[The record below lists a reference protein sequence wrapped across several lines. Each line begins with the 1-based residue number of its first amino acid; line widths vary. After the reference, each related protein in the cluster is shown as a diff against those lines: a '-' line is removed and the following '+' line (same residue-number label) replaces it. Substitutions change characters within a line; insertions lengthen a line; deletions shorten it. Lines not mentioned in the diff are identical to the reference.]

1 MQQGLAVINPQ
12 QLERTLM
19 ASNYAQQ
26 VMQQQ
31 PQAWQADYAQD
42 QFLVPLSGSH
52 IHNLVQQTLSGDITE
67 QAWMQ
72 ATRQLRARLMLRWIW
87 QDANA
92 LTTVVQLTRELSD
105 FADACI
111 ASAVALAK
119 IPLLARYG
127 EPVGDDGRIQQLIVI
142 GMGKL
147 GAQEL
152 NLSSD
157 IDLIFAFDES
167 GETNGQKSQGQ
178 KSIDNQQFCIQWGQG
193 VIKLLDQVTQDGF
206 VFRVDMRLRPWG
218 DGSAL
223 AISHT
228 ALERY
233 LAQHGREWERYA
245 WIKARAITGGAAA
258 DLLMDMTRPFVYRR
272 YVDYSAIAAM
282 RDMKGMI
289 EREVQR
295 RNTLDDI
302 KLGAGGIREIE
313 FIVQVFQLIYGGA
326 KRELRVKHCL
336 VALQR
341 LSELDLI
348 SMHDVA
354 QLRDSYLF
362 LRRLEHAIQAMDDQQ
377 TQTLPTQLDIQA
389 RMAQVLGFADWT
401 ALLDKL
407 QQVRAVVS
415 QQFAQLISERSDN
428 QPDTQIGQPQRQL
441 LNQLQQQVDESSW
454 QLLQRFWDSQAVKK
468 LPEVARLRLD
478 AFWPALLNIL
488 LKKPDP
494 QVAQTALVRLIPL
507 IESILRRSVY
517 LVMLVE
523 NQGALQRLV
532 DMVSISPWI
541 SEELTHYPVLLD
553 EFLSTDFELPSR
565 PDLENSLRQLLLR
578 VERDDLEEQLRV
590 LRLFKKSQVLAVAA
604 SDVLAERPL
613 MKVSDALTD
622 IAEVVLNS
630 SLNLA
635 LQAVYARHGLPRRSN
650 GDSLTLDNAAFA
662 VVGYGKLGG
671 IELGYSSDLDL
682 VFLHD
687 VDEQSD
693 SDGQKSI
700 SGMEFCVKVAQKLM
714 SLLTTQTLDG
724 RAYEVDTRLR
734 PSGQAGVL
742 VSSLTAFEHYQ
753 QKSAWLWEHQALVR
767 ARSVAGDMVVRA
779 QFEQIRCQILTRPRD
794 NGWVRIEVN
803 NMRQKMKDHLGS
815 SPDQQKAGIFHLKQD
830 AGGIVDIEFM
840 AQYAVLAWSGT
851 NPDLA
856 RFSDNVRILNDTAT
870 AGCLSRSD
878 ADALTAAYLRE
889 RTESHRLALA
899 QQPLQVNAANWFET
913 RKVVCTLWQRL
924 IDPALV
930 SGLIDP
936 AF

>member
-1 MQQGLAVINPQ
+1 MDQVQLA
-12 QLERTLM
+12 RTLR
-19 ASNYAQQ
+19 ASNYARQ
-26 VMQQQ
+26 VMQQLPALWEQ
-31 PQAWQADYAQD
+31 DYIADHFSTTFTTEQLD
-42 QFLVPLSGSH
+42 
-52 IHNLVQQTLSGDITE
+52 NLVQQTLGDCKEETL
-67 QAWMQ
+67 WMQ
-72 ATRQLRARLMLRWIW
+72 KARQLRARLMLRWIW
-87 QDANA
+87 QDAND
-92 LTTVVQLTRELSD
+92 LTHVVQLTRELSD

-111 ASAVALAK
+111 RSAVALAK
-119 IPLLARYG
+119 QPLVARYG
-127 EPVGDDGRIQQLIVI
+127 EPLGEQDGLVQELIVI

-157 IDLIFAFDES
+157 IDLIFAFDEA
-167 GETNGQKSQGQ
+167 GATNGR
-178 KSIDNQQFCIQWGQG
+178 KSIDNQQFCIQWGQS
-193 VIKLLDQVTQDGF
+193 VIRMLDQVTQDGF

-245 WIKARAITGGAAA
+245 WIKARAITVGKAGQ
-258 DLLMDMTRPFVYRR
+258 LLMDMTRPFVYRR
-272 YVDYSAIAAM
+272 YVDYTAFAAM
-282 RDMKGMI
+282 RDMKAMI
-289 EREVQR
+289 EREIQR
-295 RNTLDDI
+295 RNTADDI
-302 KLGAGGIREIE
+302 KLGDGGIREIE

-336 VALQR
+336 TALQR
-341 LSELDLI
+341 LGDAGLLEQT
-348 SMHDVA
+348 DVES
-354 QLRDSYLF
+354 LEKSYLF
-362 LRRLEHAIQAMDDQQ
+362 LRRLEHAIQAVDDQQ
-377 TQTLPTQLDIQA
+377 TQSLPTQPEIQE
-389 RMAQVLGFADWT
+389 RIAQILHFSHWAD
-401 ALLDKL
+401 LLEQL
-407 QQVRAVVS
+407 QQIRQVVS
-415 QQFAQLISERSDN
+415 QQFAQLINDRSETLENNTGTD
-428 QPDTQIGQPQRQL
+428 DLIA
-441 LNQLQQQVDESSW
+441 LQQKIDEPTW
-454 QLLQRFWDSQAVKK
+454 QLVQNFWNSAAIKK
-468 LPEVARLRLD
+468 LPENARLRLD
-478 AFWPALLNIL
+478 AFWPALMRIL
-488 LKKPDP
+488 IKKPAP
-494 QVAQTALVRLIPL
+494 QLALTRLIPL
-507 IESILRRSVY
+507 IESIVRRSVY

-532 DMVSISPWI
+532 DIVAVSPWI

-565 PDLENSLRQLLLR
+565 QDLQDNLRQLLLR
-578 VERDDLEEQLRV
+578 VERDDVEEQMRV

-622 IAEVVLNS
+622 IGEVVLQA

-635 LQAVYARHGLPRRSN
+635 LDGVYARHGLPRRRT
-650 GDSLTLDNAAFA
+650 GEVLTLDAAAFA

-671 IELGYSSDLDL
+671 IELGYGSDLDL

-693 SDGQKSI
+693 TNGKKSI

-742 VSSLTAFEHYQ
+742 VSSLNAFAHYQ
-753 QKSAWLWEHQALVR
+753 EKSAWLWEHQALVR
-767 ARSVAGDMVVRA
+767 ARSIAGDTQVR
-779 QFEQIRCQILTRPRD
+779 QRFEQIRHDILTRPRD
-794 NGWVRIEVN
+794 EAAVQQEVKS
-803 NMRQKMKDHLGS
+803 MRQKMKDHLGS
-815 SPDQQKAGIFHLKQD
+815 SREQQKAGIFHLKQD

-856 RFSDNVRILNDTAT
+856 RFSDNVRILDDTAT

-878 ADALTAAYLRE
+878 ADALTTAYLRE
-889 RTESHRLALA
+889 RTTSHRLALA
-899 QQPLQVNAANWFET
+899 QQSMQVNAADWFET

-924 IDPALV
+924 IDPAAIEDL
-930 SGLIDP
+930 DC
-936 AF
+936 